1 MYMYIWFLPPSWR
14 GEKPEHKEIY
24 PGHAQDT
31 CDPQRVT
38 LPPSL
43 PPLPPFLPSLSPP
56 NKGST
61 ELTAKALPE
70 IVKLLQQQSG
80 GDGTTISEAAKLM
93 NDLTKKEASCKAVIS
108 NAHVVRTMIQAM
120 VSTQSLDVQKSLAG
134 GIHNI
139 SSDRLD

>member
-1 MYMYIWFLPPSWR
+1 MYS
-14 GEKPEHKEIY
+14 
-24 PGHAQDT
+24 
-31 CDPQRVT
+31 
-38 LPPSL
+38 SL
-43 PPLPPFLPSLSPP
+43 PLSFFLY

-70 IVKLLQQQSG
+70 IVKLLQQPNG
-80 GDGTTISEAAKLM
+80 GDSTTVSEAAKLM

-139 SSDRLD
+139 SSDRLDWNTCTCTCTCTHACVSVESQHTQDE